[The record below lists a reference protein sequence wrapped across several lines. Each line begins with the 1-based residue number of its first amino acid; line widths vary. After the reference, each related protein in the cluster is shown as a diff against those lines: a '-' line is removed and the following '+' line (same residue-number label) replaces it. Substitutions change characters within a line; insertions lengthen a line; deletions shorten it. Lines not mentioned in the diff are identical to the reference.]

1 MKRFKPG
8 SKRSKKAFAVSIKAE
23 SRDFAD
29 VVNLI
34 PFGNALLPPSTL
46 R

>member
-1 MKRFKPG
+1 MKRSKPG
-8 SKRSKKAFAVSIKAE
+8 SKRSKKAFAVSIQAE
-23 SRDFAD
+23 ARDFAE

-34 PFGNALLPPSTL
+34 PLGNALLPPSTL

>member
-1 MKRFKPG
+1 MKRSKPG
-8 SKRSKKAFAVSIKAE
+8 PKLSKKAFAVSIQAE
-23 SRDFAD
+23 ARDIAE

-34 PFGNALLPPSTL
+34 PLGNSLLPPSTL

>member
-1 MKRFKPG
+1 MKQSKPG
-8 SKRSKKAFAVSIKAE
+8 SKHSKKAFAVSIQAE
-23 SRDFAD
+23 ARDFAE

-34 PFGNALLPPSTL
+34 PLGNALLPPSTL